1 LIWEKRKV
9 EASSAAD
16 SQEVLVERVDGSGL
30 IAGENSQTILLSDQW
45 KGRGKR
51 QVKAEVSRAAKDVA
65 KIGM

>member
-30 IAGENSQTILLSDQW
+30 IACENSQTILPSDQW